1 MDNNHKT
8 RTIAL
13 AAALSPLLSATMS
26 AKCGGVD
33 YSWGADALA
42 LMHDYVV
49 TLMLYVLYLIY
60 AIAAIVVIYASLQIY
75 IKMNLRE
82 EGIIKE
88 LMMLVGAI
96 LFIIGAS
103 IVFPAFF
110 GYQT

>member
-1 MDNNHKT
+1 MSCKT
-8 RTIAL
+8 RRLTGL
-13 AAALSPLLSATMS
+13 LFGGCAALPAS

-49 TLMLYVLYLIY
+49 TMMLYVLYLLY
-60 AIAAIVVIYASLQIY
+60 AIAAIVAIYASLQIY
-75 IKMNLRE
+75 IKMNTRE
-82 EGIIKE
+82 EGITREI
-88 LMMLVGAI
+88 MMVVGAC

-110 GYQT
+110 GYRV